1 MNNCLVAMSLK
12 VGKSSIIKA
21 ANIMIDRIRYAPTIT
36 KLLNT
41 AMVDERSLLLKNVKK
56 ELTCK
61 LFVTI
66 PFIDL

>member
-1 MNNCLVAMSLK
+1 MVAMSLK
-12 VGKSSIIKA
+12 VDNTSIYQA
-21 ANIMIDRIRYAPTIT
+21 ANTIIDRARYAPTII

-61 LFVTI
+61 LLFTI
-66 PFIDL
+66 PFINQ